1 MSENATLQMSHNLS
15 KPLPV
20 VDVCFPGNIA
30 YLGGW
35 VAEVSVAGNMGET
48 LRSYLNTE
56 RYAGNFINCLSM
68 FHLDLSLMF
77 SWLGLTQDFSN

>member
-1 MSENATLQMSHNLS
+1 MLSASQMLHNLS

-20 VDVCFPGNIA
+20 VDITFPGNAA

-35 VAEVSVAGNMGET
+35 VAEVSVAGNMGEA

-56 RYAGNFINCLSM
+56 RCVSNNNFIN
-68 FHLDLSLMF
+68 HL
-77 SWLGLTQDFSN
+77 